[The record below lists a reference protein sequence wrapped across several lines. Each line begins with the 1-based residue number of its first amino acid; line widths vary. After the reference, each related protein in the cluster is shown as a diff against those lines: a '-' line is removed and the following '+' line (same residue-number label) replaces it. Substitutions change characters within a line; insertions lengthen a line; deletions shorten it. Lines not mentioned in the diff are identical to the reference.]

1 MTAFA
6 TAAAFCTALAAVPA
20 LALPAGTQNPPQT
33 PPAQATPATPAS
45 APAFPEGAKVAF
57 IQGQRI
63 LELSV
68 EGKSA
73 QAKIE
78 AFRQK
83 KLDEIA
89 EKNKALEAA
98 QQKLSQGASAE
109 AKLAAQREI
118 DRLQVEIQRLQ
129 QDAQRE
135 LDEYRQE
142 LNREFEKKLSPIVQ
156 QIINEKG
163 LLILFGSEAAGLIW
177 ADPAVDLTME
187 VVKRFDAAV
196 IAKPPAPPKAP
207 RP

>member
-1 MTAFA
+1 MTASVAAAALAAALVAVPVLAQPAGTQAPPQAPPAQTPPA
-6 TAAAFCTALAAVPA
+6 TAAAF
-20 LALPAGTQNPPQT
+20 
-33 PPAQATPATPAS
+33 
-45 APAFPEGAKVAF
+45 PEGARVAF

-78 AFRQK
+78 AFRQR

-89 EKNKALEAA
+89 QKNKALEAA
-98 QQKLSQGASAE
+98 QQKVAQGPPGDSR
-109 AKLAAQREI
+109 LAAQRDV

-156 QIINEKG
+156 QIIGEKG
-163 LLILFGSEAAGLIW
+163 LLILFGSEAAGLVW

-187 VVKRFDAAV
+187 VIKRFDAAV
-196 IAKPPAPPKAP
+196 IEKPPAPPKSP
-207 RP
+207 TP

>member
-1 MTAFA
+1 MTVSVAAAALAAALVAVPALAQPAGTQAPPQAPPAQTPPAQPA
-6 TAAAFCTALAAVPA
+6 TAAAF
-20 LALPAGTQNPPQT
+20 
-33 PPAQATPATPAS
+33 
-45 APAFPEGAKVAF
+45 PEGARVAF

-78 AFRQK
+78 AFRQR

-89 EKNKALEAA
+89 QKNKALEAA
-98 QQKLSQGASAE
+98 QQKVAQGPPDDSR
-109 AKLAAQREI
+109 LAAQRDV

-156 QIINEKG
+156 QIISEKG
-163 LLILFGSEAAGLIW
+163 LLILFGSEAAGLVW

-187 VVKRFDAAV
+187 VIKRFDAAV
-196 IAKPPAPPKAP
+196 IEKPPAPPKSP
-207 RP
+207 TP